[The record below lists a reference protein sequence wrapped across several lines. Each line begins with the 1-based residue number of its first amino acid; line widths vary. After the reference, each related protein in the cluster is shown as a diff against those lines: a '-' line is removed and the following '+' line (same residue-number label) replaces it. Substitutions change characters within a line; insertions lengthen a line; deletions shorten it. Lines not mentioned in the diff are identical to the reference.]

1 MSVAKRV
8 CSEDQVNAMAAKTI
22 VKASLPSLHDKL
34 YPSLGLCV
42 PQAISEDSTFAIA
55 IINYVF
61 IIIIII
67 TIIIINEFYKTINEE
82 VDDRI

>member
-1 MSVAKRV
+1 M
-8 CSEDQVNAMAAKTI
+8 NAMAAKTI

-34 YPSLGLCV
+34 YPSLELCV

-55 IINYVF
+55 IINVVF

-67 TIIIINEFYKTINEE
+67 IIIIINEFTRQSMRKWMIEYKIQNG
-82 VDDRI
+82 VRFFLKA